1 MDTPQILEAMLA
13 AGVLWQ
19 EQICGH
25 TEIGHMMWFYGI
37 RHVVIDG
44 VRMSVSRNVDQI
56 PPEILKSIIL
66 KDAEGR
72 MNHIDLAL
80 LQAVEKDLL

>member
-1 MDTPQILEAMLA
+1 MLV

-25 TEIGHMMWFYGI
+25 TEIGPMMWFYGV
-37 RHVVIDG
+37 RHVVIEG
-44 VRMSVSRNVDQI
+44 VRMSVSRSVDRI
-56 PPEILKSIIL
+56 PPEILKSIVL
-66 KDAEGR
+66 RDAEGR

-80 LQAVEKDLL
+80 LQALDRDLL